1 MNIINKQ
8 IGSEKRTEPRRPY
21 SGNIFFTSKNGLN
34 EGKLKNFSRSGM
46 FIETKAGLS
55 VGEIITVAL
64 PHLKNKNI
72 KCKGQIMWHNGQGC
86 GIELFRKRSLFNL
99 RIIK

>member
-64 PHLKNKNI
+64 PHLKNNI

>member
-1 MNIINKQ
+1 MNIVNKK

-34 EGKLKNFSRSGM
+34 EGRLKNVSRYGM
-46 FIETKAGLS
+46 FIETKVGLT
-55 VGEIITVAL
+55 VGEVITIAL
-64 PHLKNKNI
+64 PHLKDKNI
-72 KCKGQIMWHNGQGC
+72 KCKGQIMWRKRKGY